1 MSPVRIFL
9 SASFPRVSLQFRPW
23 QRHLI
28 AATDSSQ
35 TPCKLLPASCVRFL
49 SMSRQRTLGVLSA
62 SSQSSLGLLSAS
74 SHCFSARMYCL
85 DSHVEPWRPLRTSSH
100 RRRTRRS
107 LHAFIIF
114 PALRVHIPRLNFR
127 FFHLLRRI
135 LHFFCE
141 FLMNFFR
148 ISRQI
153 PENSDVCRFSL
164 KFATTKLNKLEIF
177 KFP

>member
-1 MSPVRIFL
+1 MSPVRILL

-49 SMSRQRTLGVLSA
+49 SMSRQRPLGVLSA

-114 PALRVHIPRLNFR
+114 PALRVHIPRFEIAAVQKYANLVELEKCCQTHIFLQNFVLIQPR
-127 FFHLLRRI
+127 TSPPKI
-135 LHFFCE
+135 CKFCK
-141 FLMNFFR
+141 
-148 ISRQI
+148 
-153 PENSDVCRFSL
+153 V
-164 KFATTKLNKLEIF
+164 
-177 KFP
+177 

>member
-1 MSPVRIFL
+1 MSPVRILL

-49 SMSRQRTLGVLSA
+49 SMSRQRPLGVLSA

-114 PALRVHIPRLNFR
+114 PALRVHIPRYTPSSNIRNVLYSAD
-127 FFHLLRRI
+127 
-135 LHFFCE
+135 
-141 FLMNFFR
+141 
-148 ISRQI
+148 ISRSFQQPLTKEILQI
-153 PENSDVCRFSL
+153 GWEKGRLVACKKNPQS
-164 KFATTKLNKLEIF
+164 
-177 KFP
+177 P

>member
-1 MSPVRIFL
+1 MSPVRILL

-49 SMSRQRTLGVLSA
+49 SMSRQRPLGVLSA

-114 PALRVHIPRLNFR
+114 PALRVHIPRSNYLTCIELKSNSNFTKI
-127 FFHLLRRI
+127 H
-135 LHFFCE
+135 
-141 FLMNFFR
+141 NFPQ
-148 ISRQI
+148 ISV
-153 PENSDVCRFSL
+153 NFY
-164 KFATTKLNKLEIF
+164 
-177 KFP
+177 

>member
-1 MSPVRIFL
+1 MSPVRILL

-49 SMSRQRTLGVLSA
+49 SMSRQRPLGVLSA

-114 PALRVHIPRLNFR
+114 PALRVHIPRFNVPIFENCSLNFAQN
-127 FFHLLRRI
+127 LMK
-135 LHFFCE
+135 FCR
-141 FLMNFFR
+141 NFA
-148 ISRQI
+148 
-153 PENSDVCRFSL
+153 N
-164 KFATTKLNKLEIF
+164 IF
-177 KFP
+177 EKVEKS

>member
-1 MSPVRIFL
+1 MSPVRILL

-114 PALRVHIPRLNFR
+114 PALRVHIPRYLENVEIYQNFLN
-127 FFHLLRRI
+127 LLAK
-135 LHFFCE
+135 
-141 FLMNFFR
+141 
-148 ISRQI
+148 I
-153 PENSDVCRFSL
+153 PEPGDMYTESGKN
-164 KFATTKLNKLEIF
+164 NEGMQ
-177 KFP
+177 

>member
-114 PALRVHIPRLNFR
+114 PALRVHIPRFFTIFWGDFSKMQKLSGTFR
-127 FFHLLRRI
+127 S
-135 LHFFCE
+135 LHAAFTPHSGV
-141 FLMNFFR
+141 R
-148 ISRQI
+148 V
-153 PENSDVCRFSL
+153 PSDAACAQML
-164 KFATTKLNKLEIF
+164 
-177 KFP
+177 PC

>member
-1 MSPVRIFL
+1 MSLVRILL

-49 SMSRQRTLGVLSA
+49 SMSRQRPLGVLSA

-114 PALRVHIPRLNFR
+114 PALRVHIPRYSRERIEKVR
-127 FFHLLRRI
+127 FLAKQYAFKPNNSEV
-135 LHFFCE
+135 LHF
-141 FLMNFFR
+141 
-148 ISRQI
+148 
-153 PENSDVCRFSL
+153 L
-164 KFATTKLNKLEIF
+164 KKINRTA
-177 KFP
+177 PRDAAPSQ

>member
-1 MSPVRIFL
+1 MSPVRILL

-49 SMSRQRTLGVLSA
+49 SMSRQRPLGVLSA

-114 PALRVHIPRLNFR
+114 PALRVHIPRLPEVTGRLPKITEISENF
-127 FFHLLRRI
+127 
-135 LHFFCE
+135 
-141 FLMNFFR
+141 
-148 ISRQI
+148 
-153 PENSDVCRFSL
+153 ENYSPGDMYTESG
-164 KFATTKLNKLEIF
+164 KNDEGMQ
-177 KFP
+177 

>member
-1 MSPVRIFL
+1 MQKLAAAGAVPRGRHGPAPPQVRDGGYTCLL
-9 SASFPRVSLQFRPW
+9 SAFFFPRPFPARVSLQFHPW

-49 SMSRQRTLGVLSA
+49 SMSRQRPLGVLSA

-114 PALRVHIPRLNFR
+114 PALRVHIPRSGIWREIRKKF
-127 FFHLLRRI
+127 I
-135 LHFFCE
+135 K
-141 FLMNFFR
+141 
-148 ISRQI
+148 
-153 PENSDVCRFSL
+153 NSQKKCKIRSVCD
-164 KFATTKLNKLEIF
+164 
-177 KFP
+177 

>member
-1 MSPVRIFL
+1 MSPVRILL
-9 SASFPRVSLQFRPW
+9 SASFPHVSLQFRPW

-85 DSHVEPWRPLRTSSH
+85 DSHVESWRPLRTLSH

-107 LHAFIIF
+107 FIF
-114 PALRVHIPRLNFR
+114 PALRAHIPRFMRKYLKS
-127 FFHLLRRI
+127 H
-135 LHFFCE
+135 
-141 FLMNFFR
+141 
-148 ISRQI
+148 
-153 PENSDVCRFSL
+153 ENSLKISCNLMKKLKRFIENL
-164 KFATTKLNKLEIF
+164 
-177 KFP
+177 

>member
-1 MSPVRIFL
+1 MSPVRILL

-35 TPCKLLPASCVRFL
+35 TPCKLLPASCVRFV
-49 SMSRQRTLGVLSA
+49 SMSRQRTLGVRSA

-114 PALRVHIPRLNFR
+114 PALRVHIPRFEISQFMRSSLEFGQNVSEFC
-127 FFHLLRRI
+127 RRPQAA
-135 LHFFCE
+135 
-141 FLMNFFR
+141 
-148 ISRQI
+148 SRNL
-153 PENSDVCRFSL
+153 P
-164 KFATTKLNKLEIF
+164 KFAI
-177 KFP
+177 

>member
-1 MSPVRIFL
+1 MSPVRILL

-49 SMSRQRTLGVLSA
+49 SMSRQRPLGVLSA

-107 LHAFIIF
+107 LHAFIHF
-114 PALRVHIPRLNFR
+114 SRSPCTYPQVNLSYGELFYFLNSTSKM
-127 FFHLLRRI
+127 
-135 LHFFCE
+135 E
-141 FLMNFFR
+141 MNYY
-148 ISRQI
+148 
-153 PENSDVCRFSL
+153 NYNYTYNYMY
-164 KFATTKLNKLEIF
+164 KHN
-177 KFP
+177 

>member
-114 PALRVHIPRLNFR
+114 PALRVHIPRLFK
-127 FFHLLRRI
+127 
-135 LHFFCE
+135 E
-141 FLMNFFR
+141 FLKKMERAAISRNVDKHYQFQNKYR
-148 ISRQI
+148 IS
-153 PENSDVCRFSL
+153 
-164 KFATTKLNKLEIF
+164 A
-177 KFP
+177 